1 MVKYNIIFYFKCYEW
16 VLYKAKQ
23 LDWSEESAKALVVIG
38 DCEPHP
44 PSYTDQK
51 INWHSELDILK
62 GMGVKV
68 FYMFFHININQV
80 TAPCKN
86 QKSAQDMDW

>member
-1 MVKYNIIFYFKCYEW
+1 MPAVLENVKTLIHSSTMVKYNFIFYFKCYEW

-23 LDWSEESAKALVVIG
+23 LDWSEESAKALVIIG

-51 INWHSELDILK
+51 INWHLELDILK

-68 FYMFFHININQV
+68 FNLFLPH
-80 TAPCKN
+80 
-86 QKSAQDMDW
+86 